1 MELNTLISRNPEMLA
16 VDMDDEVVMMD
27 VTNGDYFGLNT
38 VGAYI
43 WNLLEQEQTIAMI
56 VETAQ
61 QHFAEATA
69 DQIQQDVFTF
79 LTELQ
84 EKKLVV
90 MTTPE

>member
-56 VETAQ
+56 LENAQ
-61 QHFAEATA
+61 QHFTAENTE
-69 DQIQQDVFTF
+69 QIQQDVYTF